1 VGILNNIYREVTK
14 EAKLMLDR
22 MMEKIDVINYE
33 RNLTMEDVQQFFLK
47 KVIDKIPDSNIQYVS
62 QIDKMMEQIKKDGIN
77 TKEFRNI
84 MNTYNKSIKDAA
96 RVNINQTKITKNF

>member
-1 VGILNNIYREVTK
+1 
-14 EAKLMLDR
+14 MLDR